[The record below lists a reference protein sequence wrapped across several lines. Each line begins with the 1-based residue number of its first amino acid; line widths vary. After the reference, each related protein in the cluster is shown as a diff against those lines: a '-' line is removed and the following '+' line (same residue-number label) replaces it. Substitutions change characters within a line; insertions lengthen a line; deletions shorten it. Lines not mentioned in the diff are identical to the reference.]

1 MTKVSARTLLTVLS
15 LSALFCA
22 AGLAQTPSGKQ
33 QPARKSSSTKPGAK
47 AAKKPAAK
55 KTPARRPGT
64 RERFY
69 TNSFADDAGA
79 GDIIAGEDR
88 VVRAAAVEAL
98 GNMNGAA
105 IVIDPFSGRIL
116 AMVNQKLALSS
127 GAPPCST
134 IKLAVAL
141 AALCE
146 GLVTK
151 DTPVQ
156 LGPQWR
162 MNMVAAMA
170 ISNNTYFEAL
180 GREMGFEKVSYY
192 ARRFGLGEP
201 AGDHIDGEQR
211 GMFPSQELDPRLGG
225 IGKMCSFGESIY
237 MTPLQLGALVSAIAN
252 GGTLYSLQHPRTPEE
267 AASFVPKV
275 KRQLEIGPW
284 ATEIAAG
291 MAAAV
296 RYGTARSLR
305 YIFREEQVLGKTGTC
320 SKNGTRYGWFACY
333 NNSEHRRTVTVIF
346 LQGGQMSYGPKA
358 VEIAA
363 HLYRNLYDQRFFA
376 AVSPASPDS
385 PRADWYDRR

>member
-1 MTKVSARTLLTVLS
+1 M
-15 LSALFCA
+15 
-22 AGLAQTPSGKQ
+22 
-33 QPARKSSSTKPGAK
+33 PGAK

-55 KTPARRPGT
+55 KTAARRPST

-69 TNSFADDAGA
+69 ANSFADDVGA
-79 GDIIAGEDR
+79 GDITVGEDQM
-88 VVRAAAVEAL
+88 VRAAAVEAL
-98 GNMNGAA
+98 GNMNGTAL
-105 IVIDPFSGRIL
+105 VIDPFSGRIL
-116 AMVNQKLALSS
+116 AMVNQRLALSS

-151 DTPVQ
+151 DTPVP

-162 MNMVAAMA
+162 MNMVSAMA

-192 ARRFGLGEP
+192 ARLFGIGEL
-201 AGDHIDGEQR
+201 AGDHIAGEQR

-225 IGKMCSFGESIY
+225 VGKMCSFGESIS

-252 GGTLYSLQHPRTPEE
+252 GGTLYYLQHPRTPEE
-267 AASFVPKV
+267 AARFVPKV

-284 ATEIAAG
+284 AAGVAAG

-305 YIFREEQVLGKTGTC
+305 YIFREEPVLGKTGTC
-320 SKNGTRYGWFACY
+320 SKNGTRYGWFAGY
-333 NNSEHRRTVTVIF
+333 NNSEQRRTVTVIF

-363 HLYRNLYDQRFFA
+363 RLYRDLYDRRFFA
-376 AVSPASPDS
+376 AVSPAASDS
-385 PRADWYDRR
+385 PRADSNGHR